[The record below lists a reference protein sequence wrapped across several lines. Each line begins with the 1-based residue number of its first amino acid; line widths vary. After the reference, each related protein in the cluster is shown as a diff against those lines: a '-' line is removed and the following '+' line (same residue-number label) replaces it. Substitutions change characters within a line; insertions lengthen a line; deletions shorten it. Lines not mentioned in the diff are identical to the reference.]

1 MQVLIVM
8 FTLSLQKVSME
19 GVQTKNKIPNMNVLQ
34 WFVDST
40 VKELQLS
47 VMAWGIMIKLT
58 YAQQ

>member
-58 YAQQ
+58 HAQQ

>member
-1 MQVLIVM
+1 
-8 FTLSLQKVSME
+8 ME

-58 YAQQ
+58 HAQQ